1 MKNRGKLAFQFHA
14 ISKGSPFKI
23 PLMSSTVTAGF
34 PSPADDHLDLPI
46 DLNEYLVKHPAAT
59 FYVRVQGDSMDDAG
73 IHQGDL
79 LIVDRAEPYTM
90 GSIVLAVLDGEFTVK
105 KLMEKTIL
113 FIFYQVIHLIILLKL
128 KLRLTLKCG
137 VSLLIL
143 FTVHFSYVC
152 FSRLQ
157 QLLCIM

>member
-14 ISKGSPFKI
+14 ISKGSQFKI

-105 KLMEKTIL
+105 KLMEKNDSLYLLSSNTA
-113 FIFYQVIHLIILLKL
+113 YQPIKIETETDFKVW
-128 KLRLTLKCG
+128 G
-137 VSLLIL
+137 VVTYI
-143 FTVHFSYVC
+143 VHGP
-152 FSRLQ
+152 L
-157 QLLCIM
+157 

>member
-105 KLMEKTIL
+105 KLMKKNDSL
-113 FIFYQVIHLIILLKL
+113 YLLSSNTAYHPIKIETETDF
-128 KLRLTLKCG
+128 KVWG
-137 VSLLIL
+137 VVTYI
-143 FTVHFSYVC
+143 VHGP
-152 FSRLQ
+152 L
-157 QLLCIM
+157 

>member
-14 ISKGSPFKI
+14 ISKGSSFKI

-79 LIVDRAEPYTM
+79 LIVDRAEPYTI
-90 GSIVLAVLDGEFTVK
+90 GSIVLAVLDGEFAVK
-105 KLMEKTIL
+105 KLIKKNESLYLLSSNTAYRPIKIQAESDFKVWGVVT
-113 FIFYQVIHLIILLKL
+113 YVIHC
-128 KLRLTLKCG
+128 TL
-137 VSLLIL
+137 
-143 FTVHFSYVC
+143 
-152 FSRLQ
+152 
-157 QLLCIM
+157 